1 MSADRCS
8 APGNDTTANSF
19 ENVSVL
25 AEDRGRFYESRFD
38 IRLFGGAGSGG
49 ISSGGFSSAW
59 RSSDCS
65 GDCMAL
71 KYVRLAMNRRD
82 FLAPRI
88 ISLPGISSVFSLS
101 SFARLDRW
109 PLDIQFVRY
118 PQMRRP
124 ASSCA
129 AICWT
134 VIAFNPPH
142 FWALFAS
149 MQSWRI
155 SSGALRTGL
164 NTVLSGM
171 RFDPP
176 NENRRFPAK
185 KR

>member
-8 APGNDTTANSF
+8 APGNDTTAKF
-19 ENVSVL
+19 L
-25 AEDRGRFYESRFD
+25 RKRLGARRGSWPLYESRFD
-38 IRLFGGAGSGG
+38 SGLFGGAGSGG

-71 KYVRLAMNRRD
+71 KYVRPAMNRRD

-118 PQMRRP
+118 PRMRRP

-185 KR
+185 